1 MADDPSKV
9 KWHAIDSIVA
19 KHLTD
24 YTNTPGLVY
33 PVAPTAI
40 PHQLQK
46 LRGTVDYYVSSYAM
60 PIQLTP
66 GIAAGGEIAV
76 VRYDG
81 DIAKAYNYI
90 FATSSNAMVY
100 FCGPHKGF
108 PSHHWATS
116 TSVSVESLFGHPF
129 TKGKT

>member
-1 MADDPSKV
+1 MTDDLSKV
-9 KWHAIDSIVA
+9 KWHAIDSVA
-19 KHLTD
+19 AKGLTD

-33 PVAPTAI
+33 PVASTAI

-46 LRGTVDYYVSSYAM
+46 LPGIVDYYVSSYTM

-81 DIAKAYNYI
+81 DIAKVYNYI
-90 FATSSNAMVY
+90 FATSSNTMVY
-100 FCGPHKGF
+100 FSGPHKDF

-116 TSVSVESLFGHPF
+116 TSVPVESLFGHPF
-129 TKGKT
+129 TRGKT

>member
-1 MADDPSKV
+1 MSDDPSKA
-9 KWHAIDSIVA
+9 KWHAIEPVA
-19 KHLTD
+19 AKRLTD
-24 YTNTPGLVY
+24 YSNTPGLVY
-33 PVAPTAI
+33 PVASTAI
-40 PHQLQK
+40 PHQL
-46 LRGTVDYYVSSYAM
+46 RNIPGTVDYYVSSYAM

-66 GIAAGGEIAV
+66 GIAAGGEIAL

-81 DIAKAYNYI
+81 DVAKAYNYI

-100 FCGPHKGF
+100 FSGPHKDF

-116 TSVSVESLFGHPF
+116 TSVPVESLFGHPL